1 MNMGVHGDPGRSSS
15 IRGVKELEEDLR
27 MLELMTR
34 ELELTWSKLA
44 TARCFY
50 GGRNRDWGRWE
61 IHGLWWTIGGKTW
74 WLGVWFPYGPD
85 GALNL

>member
-15 IRGVKELEEDLR
+15 IRGVEELEEDLR

-44 TARCFY
+44 TTRCFY
-50 GGRNRDWGRWE
+50 GGRNRDWGR
-61 IHGLWWTIGGKTW
+61 
-74 WLGVWFPYGPD
+74 
-85 GALNL
+85 